1 MDEAQAAAIKRVKER
16 IKLESEMKKDD
27 EDSKGSIPEERRE
40 HLDLGEIRKE
50 AHRIFL
56 REQEEIKEA

>member
-1 MDEAQAAAIKRVKER
+1 LDEAQATAIKRVKER
-16 IKLESEMKKDD
+16 IKLESEMKRDD

-40 HLDLGEIRKE
+40 NLDLGEIRKE